1 MTTPQ
6 PDYRGLT
13 GHQPDHDAAMDTFT
27 VRLPRWRLVRLIG
40 RNPLIRVSDRI
51 EAVVLVLAVA
61 LSLLAVPVAAAVGT
75 AVHDTRQ
82 RVYAEQAQDRQ
93 MITGTVVDDSPTQVW
108 RSKTMAVR
116 ARWFA
121 AGAEHTGAVKTRQP
135 VKSGDSIDIWVDQ
148 NGFQVAPPTRT
159 AVDEAVAAALATWL
173 GVAGAAAA
181 LFVGT
186 RAALDRSRHARWQHD
201 FDNLVSDGKSGR

>member
-6 PDYRGLT
+6 PDYY
-13 GHQPDHDAAMDTFT
+13 AEIDTFS
-27 VRLPRWRLVRLIG
+27 VRLPRWRFVRLFG
-40 RNPLIRVSDRI
+40 RNPLIRLSDRV
-51 EAVVLVLAVA
+51 EALVLVFAVA
-61 LSLLAVPVAAAVGT
+61 LSLLAIPVAAAVGT
-75 AVHDTRQ
+75 AVYDSRQ
-82 RVYAEQAQDRQ
+82 SVYAEQAQSRQ
-93 MITGTVVDDSPTQVW
+93 MISGTVIDDSPTQIW

-173 GVAGAAAA
+173 GVAGAATA

-186 RAALDRSRHARWQHD
+186 RAVLDRSRHARWQHD
-201 FDNLVSDGKSGR
+201 FDNLVSPGEGGR

>member
-6 PDYRGLT
+6 PDQY
-13 GHQPDHDAAMDTFT
+13 AEIDTFS
-27 VRLPRWRLVRLIG
+27 VRLPRWRFVRLFG

-51 EAVVLVLAVA
+51 EALVLVLALA
-61 LSLLAVPVAAAVGT
+61 LSLLAMPVAAALGT
-75 AVHDTRQ
+75 AVHDARNHI
-82 RVYAEQAQDRQ
+82 YAEQAQGRR
-93 MITGTVVDDSPTQVW
+93 MITGTVVDDSPTQIW

-173 GVAGAAAA
+173 GVAGAATA

-201 FDNLVSDGKSGR
+201 FDNLVSPGEGGR